1 MLLVTL
7 NLFRFFNVLLVFFVG
22 RTVVEFVRI
31 KNSFVLCVKVLL
43 ERRVVIVKVVIVN
56 FFIFVSSLWL

>member
-1 MLLVTL
+1 ML

-22 RTVVEFVRI
+22 CMVVEFVCI
-31 KNSFVLCVKVLL
+31 KNLFVLCVKVLL

-56 FFIFVSSLWL
+56 FFIFVLLLWL